1 MMIIN
6 GLEKNNLIIKTI
18 ESTHLKFTA
27 ENLSIALT
35 VFWFCTSCIC
45 SQTFFEMELLIKKAV
60 RAHNGLSE
68 QQGIGT
74 RTV

>member
-18 ESTHLKFTA
+18 ESTYLKFTA

-35 VFWFCTSCIC
+35 VF
-45 SQTFFEMELLIKKAV
+45 
-60 RAHNGLSE
+60 
-68 QQGIGT
+68 
-74 RTV
+74 